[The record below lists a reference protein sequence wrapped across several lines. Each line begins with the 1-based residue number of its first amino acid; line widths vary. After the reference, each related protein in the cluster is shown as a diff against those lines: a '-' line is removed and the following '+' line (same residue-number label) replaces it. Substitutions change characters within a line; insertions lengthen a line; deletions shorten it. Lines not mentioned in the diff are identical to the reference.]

1 MSLVLLISQSN
12 GLTFGN
18 IGPAPYTPTARVQIW
33 LPEAQTFAPMTPGL
47 NTGSP
52 IHPTAWGP
60 EVSFANAWLE
70 ANPSGTLYLG
80 KVSKGSTPIADWLP
94 STDLF
99 DQALLTANRMKFVLD
114 RPLDQVLMIHGET
127 DAMAL
132 ETALA
137 YGDNLAVLK
146 AAFRA
151 GLAQHDLPFITS
163 LINPTTPYADELRL
177 EQHLQALADPHS
189 TSFDTSH
196 LSTYDGLHLDPPS
209 VIALGELFFDN
220 LF

>member
-47 NTGSP
+47 N
-52 IHPTAWGP
+52 
-60 EVSFANAWLE
+60 
-70 ANPSGTLYLG
+70 
-80 KVSKGSTPIADWLP
+80 
-94 STDLF
+94 
-99 DQALLTANRMKFVLD
+99 
-114 RPLDQVLMIHGET
+114 
-127 DAMAL
+127 
-132 ETALA
+132 
-137 YGDNLAVLK
+137 
-146 AAFRA
+146 
-151 GLAQHDLPFITS
+151 
-163 LINPTTPYADELRL
+163 PTTPYADELRL
-177 EQHLQALADPHS
+177 EQHLEALADPHS